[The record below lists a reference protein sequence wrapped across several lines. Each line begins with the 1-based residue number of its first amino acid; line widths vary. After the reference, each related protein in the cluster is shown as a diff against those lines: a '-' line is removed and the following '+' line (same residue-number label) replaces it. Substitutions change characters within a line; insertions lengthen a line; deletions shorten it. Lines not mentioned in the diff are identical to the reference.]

1 MKTHWTTRSSKDFAF
16 RIALDFIAQL
26 DKKMESTRLSQSTL
40 AKKLKV
46 SKGRVSQMFN
56 DPGNI
61 ELETIVKFSKALNMK
76 VAIVAYEDNDPKNTK
91 GPIDPEIFKICWE
104 KAGKPR
110 DFWAF
115 QEVIETSEY
124 SSLSPAIAD
133 SRLYVA
139 NTRVHG
145 TPTDTREVVRDLL
158 PQKLTH
164 TQSPALAAGF

>member
-1 MKTHWTTRSSKDFAF
+1 MKTHWTAHSTKDFAF

-26 DKKMESTRLSQSTL
+26 DKKMESTTLSQGAL

-46 SKGRVSQMFN
+46 SKGRVSQVFN

-76 VAIVAYEDNDPKNTK
+76 VAIVAYEDDDPKNTK
-91 GPIDPEIFKICWE
+91 GPVDPEIFKICWE

-115 QEVIETSEY
+115 QEVIETSRQI
-124 SSLSPAIAD
+124 SLSPAIAD
-133 SRLYVA
+133 CRLYMASMKVQ
-139 NTRVHG
+139 G
-145 TPTDTREVVRDLL
+145 TPTDIRVVRDFL

-164 TQSPALAAGF
+164 TQSQASAVDF